1 MDQDR
6 STTPQRIEGEQEFD
20 QTLRPRSFDD
30 FVGQEKI
37 KDNAR
42 VFIDAAKGRQE
53 SLDHVLFYGPPGL
66 GKTTL
71 ANLIAIELGVNIK
84 VTSGP
89 ALEKPADLAG
99 ILTNLDERDV
109 LFIDEIHRLNRVVE
123 EYLYPAMEDYKLDI
137 IIDRG
142 ANARTIQIQL
152 PKFTLVGATTRAGLL
167 TSPLRSRFGVVN
179 RLDFYQPEHLFKII
193 QRSATILNVEIDD
206 EAAIEIARRS
216 RGTPRIANRL
226 LRRIRDFAQIEGNG
240 KITNEIAEKSLT
252 RLDVDKKGLDEMDK
266 RILMLLL
273 EKFDGGPVGINTL
286 AVAIGEQGET
296 LEEIYEP
303 FLIQQGFLKR
313 TSRGRVVTELAYQHF
328 GKIKTG
334 TYQQKIF

>member
-1 MDQDR
+1 MDLDR
-6 STTPQRIEGEQEFD
+6 STTPQQIEGELEFD
-20 QTLRPRSFDD
+20 QTLRPRNFDD
-30 FVGQEKI
+30 FVGQDKI
-37 KDNAR
+37 KANAK
-42 VFIDAAKGRQE
+42 VFIDAAKARQE

-71 ANLIAIELGVNIK
+71 ANIIAIELEVNIK
-84 VTSGP
+84 ITSGP

-99 ILTNLDERDV
+99 ILTNLGDRDV

-193 QRSATILNVEIDD
+193 KRSAKILDVEIED
-206 EAAIEIARRS
+206 EAGMEIARRS

-226 LRRIRDFAQIEGNG
+226 LRRVRDFAQIEGNG
-240 KITNEIAEKSLT
+240 AISSEIAEDSLT

-286 AVAIGEQGET
+286 AVAIGELGET

-303 FLIQQGFLKR
+303 FLIQEGFLKR
-313 TSRGRVVTELAYQHF
+313 TSRGRVATELTYRHF
-328 GKIKTG
+328 GKIKAS
-334 TYQQKIF
+334 F